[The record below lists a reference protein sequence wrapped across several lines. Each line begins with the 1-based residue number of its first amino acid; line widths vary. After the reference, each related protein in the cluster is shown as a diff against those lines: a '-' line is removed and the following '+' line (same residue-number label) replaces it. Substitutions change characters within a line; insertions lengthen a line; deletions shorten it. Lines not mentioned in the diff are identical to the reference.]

1 MSVSEKKKILDEIA
15 ALPPQL
21 RRRALD
27 IVTGAKMG
35 LECAEKKEKEE
46 AAARVKAPN
55 TLTLSELDLICRKFH
70 IEKEKIVDAFQ
81 ECIKTTN

>member
-27 IVTGAKMG
+27 ILTGAKMG
-35 LECAEKKEKEE
+35 IEYAKKKEKEE
-46 AAARVKAPN
+46 DPK
-55 TLTLSELDLICRKFH
+55 CR
-70 IEKEKIVDAFQ
+70 
-81 ECIKTTN
+81 T

>member
-35 LECAEKKEKEE
+35 LEYAEKEKEE
-46 AAARVKAPN
+46 KAN
-55 TLTLSELDLICRKFH
+55 DT
-70 IEKEKIVDAFQ
+70 
-81 ECIKTTN
+81 

>member
-1 MSVSEKKKILDEIA
+1 METSVLHTFCNSRFRVQIRKGELRMTILNTKGVEIMSVSEKKKILDEIA

-35 LECAEKKEKEE
+35 LEYAEKKEKEE
-46 AAARVKAPN
+46 EPK
-55 TLTLSELDLICRKFH
+55 CR
-70 IEKEKIVDAFQ
+70 
-81 ECIKTTN
+81 T

>member
-35 LECAEKKEKEE
+35 LEYAEKKEKEE
-46 AAARVKAPN
+46 D
-55 TLTLSELDLICRKFH
+55 TTCR
-70 IEKEKIVDAFQ
+70 
-81 ECIKTTN
+81 T

>member
-1 MSVSEKKKILDEIA
+1 MLSQTGTKQGQTLKTKGVEIMSVSEKKKILDEIA

-35 LECAEKKEKEE
+35 LEYAEKKEKPHGEDH
-46 AAARVKAPN
+46 R
-55 TLTLSELDLICRKFH
+55 D
-70 IEKEKIVDAFQ
+70 
-81 ECIKTTN
+81 